1 MGFLDKV
8 KSTAQQ
14 VGDKAQK
21 GVKSGQEKIE
31 DARTK
36 KRIEGLQQE
45 LGALAYAKHTGTA
58 DADFETEVARLVDEI
73 TKCKTADEESGD
85 EGAAAEDSS

>member
-14 VGDKAQK
+14 AGDKAQK
-21 GVKSGQEKIE
+21 GVKAGRGKVD

-36 KRIEGLQQE
+36 KKIEGLQQE

-58 DADFETEVARLVDEI
+58 DADFETEVERIVNEI
-73 TKCKTADEESGD
+73 TELKTADEEPGD
-85 EGAAAEDSS
+85 KGGAAESS